1 MVWFFCPRSGLR
13 AVVRGVCGAA
23 LLSCAGPSGPPPL
36 AVPDAAL
43 PARVWLRV
51 DTPRERS
58 LVELETAFVEVSGRA
73 GSEGLEGYDIVIALD
88 FSESSLQPSG
98 IDVDGDG
105 TVAER
110 RHSDNKP
117 SSARPGRIWDVH
129 SQRLTTDP
137 DDTAFAAQR
146 HVARVLI
153 SSLHESN
160 TRVGLLTFSGK
171 PVVHAHVGSPDEALR
186 ALDQITMPRRAD
198 PTGSN
203 LSKAMDR
210 AGELLDEA
218 TSLRGPTRPKAILI
232 FSDGIATG
240 PENPYLAD
248 RVALA
253 SAKKLAEQRMV
264 VYGFG
269 FGEEV
274 LEDAGSLPEIVT
286 LTEGGLKLFAD
297 RESLA
302 MPLRESAALL
312 RVDIR
317 NHASGGQSRAQRVF
331 GDGSFDAFVELEPGW
346 NSIDVV
352 AHFGNGAQV
361 REQRRVFYRRP
372 ETPTSEQKR
381 EAARTL
387 VELRRRTVE
396 IENHPEAARAATRR
410 KKEVVVRSTPDP
422 QE

>member
-1 MVWFFCPRSGLR
+1 MVRSLCARSGLP
-13 AVVRGVCGAA
+13 AVLRGVCGVA
-23 LLSCAGPSGPPPL
+23 LLSCAGPSGPTSL
-36 AVPDAAL
+36 AVSDTVL
-43 PARVWLRV
+43 PARVWLQL

-58 LVELETAFVEVSGRA
+58 LVELETAFIEVSGRA
-73 GSEGLEGYDIVIALD
+73 GSEGLEGYDVVIALD

-105 TVAER
+105 IVAKR
-110 RHSDNKP
+110 RYSGKRS
-117 SSARPGRIWDVH
+117 SSAWPGGIWDVH

-153 SSLHESN
+153 SSLRESN
-160 TRVGLLTFSGK
+160 TRIGLITFSGK
-171 PVVHAHVGSPDEALR
+171 PVVRAQVGWPDEALW
-186 ALDQITMPRRAD
+186 ALDKIAMPRRAD

-203 LSKAMDR
+203 LSKVMER
-210 AGELLDEA
+210 AAELLEEVPL
-218 TSLRGPTRPKAILI
+218 LRGPTRPKAILL
-232 FSDGIATG
+232 FSDGIATS

-248 RVALA
+248 RLALA
-253 SAKKLAEQRMV
+253 TARELAEQRV
-264 VYGFG
+264 AVYGFG
-269 FGEEV
+269 FGEEI
-274 LEDAGSLPEIVT
+274 LGDAGSLPEIAR
-286 LTEGGLKLFAD
+286 LTQGWFELFAD

-302 MPLRESAALL
+302 MPLPESAALL

-317 NHASGGQSRAQRVF
+317 NQESRSKPKAQRLF

-346 NSIDVV
+346 NAIEVI
-352 AHFGNGAQV
+352 ALFGDGAQA
-361 REQRRVFYRRP
+361 RERRHVFYRRP
-372 ETPTSEQKR
+372 EVPSPKQRR

-387 VELRRRTVE
+387 VELRRRTAE

-410 KKEVVVRSTPDP
+410 EKQVVVRPAPDP